1 MLKDQKRTLNQQHE
15 CSKAYRTLK
24 TNKNKVYITYEQ
36 LNHTYGMYIL
46 YITNKTICKWSGK
59 SCSITN
65 GNGACCE

>member
-46 YITNKTICKWSGK
+46 YITNKTICK
-59 SCSITN
+59 
-65 GNGACCE
+65 